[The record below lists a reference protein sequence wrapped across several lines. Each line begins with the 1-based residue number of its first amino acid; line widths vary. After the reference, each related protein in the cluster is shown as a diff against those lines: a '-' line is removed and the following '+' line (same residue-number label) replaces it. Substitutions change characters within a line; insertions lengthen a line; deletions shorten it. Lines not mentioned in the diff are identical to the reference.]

1 MNQAEIPNSTS
12 IMRRNSLRTRLM
24 VLFLLMSVIPMAVI
38 GTISYI
44 QSQQMMVNR
53 IKSDLTIQTGLKE
66 SNIAMFLA
74 TRTDNM
80 LVLAGTARVRSM
92 DPTQAVDAMD
102 QYFKQWGIYESLS
115 LYDLNGDTIY
125 RTDKSKINVAERDY
139 FKNALEGKTSISEP
153 VLSKASGNIV
163 FVVASPVKDGEK
175 VLGVIAGS
183 LPTTVFAEIL
193 QTEDLGEGDGYLIN
207 KEGKL
212 ITPSAHTEELL
223 ALGKIENRTELEF
236 IPDTIAVKSVLEGK
250 SGVEEY
256 INDLGNTMIGSFQPV
271 EGSTWGLIMEYS
283 SAQVLAAIDQL
294 RMLFIVIIALAI
306 VIIVIL
312 SIIVSNS
319 ITRPILQ
326 MSAIS
331 QKIARGEV
339 PEEEIN
345 IRGKDEIALLGRS
358 FQEIIQ
364 YFKEISGQFVSLADG
379 DLTIS
384 VNAHSEE
391 DILGQSFKR
400 MVAKLREII
409 KQMAEHAGSLD
420 QASTELANTASDV
433 DGVTNQI
440 ATTIQQV
447 AKGTSQQTEAITRTA
462 SNVEDLSSAVGSVAK
477 GAQDQSNAIAIAS
490 EVTEKLSTAIEKVA
504 GNAREVARGSIEA
517 KKAAE
522 KGSSTVQFT
531 LEEMQAIKKSVDLSS
546 QKVQEM
552 GDRSSK
558 IGDILTTIEDIASQ
572 TNMLALNAAI
582 EAARAGDTG
591 KGFAVVADEVRKL
604 AERVSLST
612 HEIDELIRGIQ
623 TSVQEA
629 SNAMHQG
636 TVEVEKGVEMA
647 NQAGA
652 ALQDILKAAETV
664 KTQAEEASSAVDTMT
679 SYAGDLVAEVDTV
692 SSVVEENTAA
702 TEEMAA
708 STTEVTQAVEN
719 IASVSEE
726 NSAAAEEVSAST
738 EEMAARVEEVSA
750 AARRLSELSQQLRLM
765 VQQFKTD

>member
-1 MNQAEIPNSTS
+1 
-12 IMRRNSLRTRLM
+12 LM
-24 VLFLLMSVIPMAVI
+24 VFFLLMSIIPMAVI
-38 GTISYI
+38 GIISFV

-53 IKSDLTIQTGLKE
+53 IKSDLTIQTSLKE

-74 TRTDNM
+74 TRKDNM
-80 LVLAGTARVRSM
+80 IVLAGTARVRTM

-102 QYFKQWGIYESLS
+102 QYYKQWGIYESLS
-115 LYDLNGDTIY
+115 LYDLNGDTVY
-125 RTDKSKINVAERDY
+125 RTDKSKINVADRDY
-139 FKNALEGKTSISEP
+139 FKNALDGKTAISEP

-163 FVVASPVKDGEK
+163 FVVASPVQKGDE

-183 LPTTVFAEIL
+183 LPTTVFAGIL

-212 ITPSAHTEELL
+212 ITPSAHTEELK
-223 ALGKIENRTELEF
+223 AIGKFETRAELEF
-236 IPDTIAVKSVLEGK
+236 IPDTDAVKSILEGK

-256 INDLGNTMIGSFQPV
+256 KNDLGTDVIGSFQPV
-271 EGSTWGLIMEYS
+271 EGSTWGLVMEYS
-283 SAQVLAAIDQL
+283 SAQVLAAIYNL
-294 RMLFIVIIALAI
+294 RMLYFFLIALATI
-306 VIIVIL
+306 IIVIL
-312 SIIVSNS
+312 SILISNG

-326 MSAIS
+326 MSSIS

-339 PEEEIN
+339 PDEEI
-345 IRGKDEIALLGRS
+345 IIKGKDEIALLGRS
-358 FQEIIQ
+358 FQEIIL
-364 YFKEISGQFVSLADG
+364 YFKEISNQFALLADG

-409 KQMAEHAGSLD
+409 KQMAKHAGSLD
-420 QASTELANTASDV
+420 QASNELANTASDV

-462 SNVEDLSSAVGSVAK
+462 SNVEDLSSAVSSVAK

-522 KGSSTVQFT
+522 KGSSTVQST

-612 HEIDELIRGIQ
+612 REIDELIRGIQ
-623 TSVQEA
+623 ISVQEA
-629 SNAMHQG
+629 GNAMQQG
-636 TVEVEKGVEMA
+636 TIEVEKGVEMA

-664 KTQAEEASSAVDTMT
+664 KNQAEEASSAVDTMT

-750 AARRLSELSQQLRLM
+750 AARQLSELSQQLREM
-765 VQQFKTD
+765 VHQFKTD

>member
-1 MNQAEIPNSTS
+1 MQQADKSVSTS
-12 IMRRNSLRTRLM
+12 IKRRDSLRTRLM
-24 VLFLLMSVIPMAVI
+24 VLFLLMSVIPMALI

-53 IKSDLTIQTGLKE
+53 IKSDLITQTSLKE
-66 SNIAMFLA
+66 SNISMFLSA
-74 TRTDNM
+74 RKDNM
-80 LVLAGTARVRSM
+80 VVLAGTARVRSM

-125 RTDKSKINVAERDY
+125 RTDQSKINVAERDY
-139 FKNALEGKTSISEP
+139 FKNALDGKTSISEP
-153 VLSKASGNIV
+153 ILSKASGNIV
-163 FVVASPVKDGEK
+163 FVVSSPVKDGEK

-183 LPTTVFAEIL
+183 LPTTVFSEIL
-193 QTEDLGEGDGYLIN
+193 QTGDMGDGDGYLVN

-212 ITPSAHTEELL
+212 ITPSTHVGELK
-223 ALGKIENRTELEF
+223 ALGKIETRSELEF
-236 IPDTIAVKSVLEGK
+236 TPNTIAVKSILEGK

-256 INDLGNTMIGSFQPV
+256 KNDLGIDVIGSFLPV
-271 EGSTWGLIMEYS
+271 EGSTWGLVMEYS
-283 SAQVLAAIDQL
+283 SAEVLEAINNL
-294 RMLFIVIIALAI
+294 RMLYIVLIGLAVII
-306 VIIVIL
+306 IIVL
-312 SIIVSNS
+312 SIVVSNS

-326 MSAIS
+326 MSTIS
-331 QKIARGEV
+331 QQIARGEI
-339 PEEEIN
+339 PKEEIK
-345 IRGKDEIALLGRS
+345 IKGKDEIALLGKS

-364 YFKEISGQFVSLADG
+364 YFKEISNQFALLADG
-379 DLTIS
+379 DLTIA
-384 VNAHSEE
+384 VKTHSEA
-391 DILGQSFKR
+391 DILGHAFKS
-400 MVAKLREII
+400 MVEKLREII
-409 KQMAEHAGSLD
+409 RQMAEHAGSLD
-420 QASTELANTASDV
+420 QASNELASTASDV

-462 SNVEDLSSAVGSVAK
+462 SNVEDLSSAVGNVAK
-477 GAQDQSNAIAIAS
+477 GAQDQSNAIAVAS
-490 EVTEKLSTAIEKVA
+490 DVTEKLSAAIEKVA
-504 GNAREVARGSIEA
+504 GNAREVAKGSIEA

-522 KGSSTVQFT
+522 KGSSTVQST
-531 LEEMQAIKKSVDLSS
+531 LEEMQFIKKSVDLSS

-623 TSVQEA
+623 TSVKEA
-629 SNAMHQG
+629 GNAMQQG
-636 TVEVEKGVEMA
+636 TIEVEKGVEMA

-652 ALQDILKAAETV
+652 ALQEILQAAETV
-664 KTQAEEASSAVDTMT
+664 KTQAEEASLAVDTMT
-679 SYAGDLVAEVDTV
+679 SYASDLVAEVDTV
-692 SSVVEENTAA
+692 SAVVEENTAA

-708 STTEVTQAVEN
+708 STAEVSQAVEN

-750 AARRLSELSQQLRLM
+750 AARKLSELSQQLRLM

>member
-1 MNQAEIPNSTS
+1 MNQAENSKSTS
-12 IMRRNSLRTRLM
+12 VNRRDSLRTRLM

-38 GTISYI
+38 GTISYL
-44 QSQQMMVNR
+44 QSQQALVNR
-53 IKSDLTIQTGLKE
+53 IKSDLKVQTSLQV
-66 SNIAMFLA
+66 SNIGAFLT
-74 TRTDNM
+74 TRKDNM
-80 LVLAGTARVRSM
+80 VVLAGTARVRSM
-92 DPTQAVDAMD
+92 DPAQAVDAID

-139 FKNALEGKTSISEP
+139 FLNALDGKTSFSEP
-153 VLSKASGNIV
+153 VISKASGNIV
-163 FVVASPVKDGEK
+163 FVVASPVKDGDK

-183 LPTTVFAEIL
+183 IPTTVFAEFL
-193 QTEDLGEGDGYLIN
+193 QTEDLGEGDGFLVN

-212 ITPSAHTEELL
+212 ITPSIHTEEL
-223 ALGKIENRTELEF
+223 KNRGIIKERSELEF
-236 IPDTIAVKSVLEGK
+236 IPNTIAVTSILEGK

-256 INDLGNTMIGSFQPV
+256 QNILGSSVIGSFLPI
-271 EGSTWGLIMEYS
+271 EGSTWGLVMEYS
-283 SAQVLAAIDQL
+283 SNQVLAAVNQL
-294 RMLFIVIIALAI
+294 RMLFIVIIALAVI
-306 VIIVIL
+306 IIVIL
-312 SIIVSNS
+312 SIIVSNN

-339 PEEEIN
+339 PEEEIT

-364 YFKEISGQFVSLADG
+364 YFREISDQFVLLADG

-384 VNAHSEE
+384 VNTHSEA

-400 MVAKLREII
+400 MVSKLREII

-420 QASTELANTASDV
+420 QASNELAGTASDV

-462 SNVEDLSSAVGSVAK
+462 SNVEDLSSAVSSVAK

-490 EVTEKLSTAIEKVA
+490 EVTEKLTTAIEKVA

-522 KGSSTVQFT
+522 KGSSTVQST

-629 SNAMHQG
+629 GSAMHQG

-652 ALQDILKAAETV
+652 ALQDILRAAETV
-664 KTQAEEASSAVDTMT
+664 KIQAEEASSAVDTMT